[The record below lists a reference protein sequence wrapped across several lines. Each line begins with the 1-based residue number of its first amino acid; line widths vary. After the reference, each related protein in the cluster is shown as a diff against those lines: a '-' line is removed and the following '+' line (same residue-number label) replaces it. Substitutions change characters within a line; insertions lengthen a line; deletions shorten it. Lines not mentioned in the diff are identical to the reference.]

1 MKRVIKLVGACLA
14 SLCMMGAA
22 HAKDPETCRSVT
34 FGDVGWSD
42 IAATTGVATA
52 LLQGLG
58 YEPTKTIASP
68 PIVFAGIKKK
78 QIDAFLGYWDP
89 SMTSTVTPFVQS
101 GSIKVLERPNLVG
114 AKYTLAVPSYSADA
128 GLRSFA
134 DIAKFKE
141 QLDGKIYGIGAGN
154 NGNAHIQKM
163 IDTNEFG
170 LSGFK
175 LVESSEA
182 AMLVQVG
189 RAIREHKMVV
199 FLAWEPHPM
208 NVDYKIAYLS
218 GGDDVFGAN
227 YGSAKVFT
235 VVPTDY
241 LERCPNV
248 GRLLTN
254 LKFTTDMENQLMVPI
269 MSHQDP
275 TAVAKTWLRNNSHAL
290 DAWLAGVTA
299 LDGSNGAAAVR
310 HSLDEQ

>member
-1 MKRVIKLVGACLA
+1 MKRVIQFAGACFA
-14 SLCMMGAA
+14 SLCLLGTA
-22 HAKDPETCRSVT
+22 HAQDPETCRSVT
-34 FGDVGWSD
+34 LGDVGWSD

-58 YEPTKTIASP
+58 YQPTKTIASP

-89 SMTSTVTPFVQS
+89 SMTSTVVPFVQA
-101 GSIKVLERPNLVG
+101 GAIKVLERPNLVG
-114 AKYTLAVPSYSADA
+114 AKYTLAVPSYAADA

-134 DIAKFKE
+134 DIAKFKD

-163 IDTNEFG
+163 IDTNQFG
-170 LSGFK
+170 LGGFK

-189 RAIREHKMVV
+189 RAIKEHKMVV

-208 NVDYKIAYLS
+208 NVDYKITYLG
-218 GGDDVFGAN
+218 GGDDVFGPN
-227 YGSAKVFT
+227 YGSARVYT

-248 GRLLTN
+248 GKLLTN
-254 LKFTTDMENQLMVPI
+254 LQFTTDMENRLMVPI
-269 MSHQDP
+269 MDHQDP
-275 TAVAKTWLRNNSHAL
+275 VTVAQAWLKENPQTL
-290 DAWLAGVTA
+290 DHWLAGVTA
-299 LDGSNGAAAVR
+299 FNGGSGTAAVR
-310 HSLDEQ
+310 HSLDMQ

>member
-1 MKRVIKLVGACLA
+1 MKRVIQLAGACFV
-14 SLCMMGAA
+14 SLCLLGTA
-22 HAKDPETCRSVT
+22 HAQDPETCRSVT
-34 FGDVGWSD
+34 LGDVGWSD

-58 YEPTKTIASP
+58 YQPTKTIASP

-89 SMTSTVTPFVQS
+89 SMTSTVVPFVQA
-101 GSIKVLERPNLVG
+101 GAIKVLERPNLIG
-114 AKYTLAVPSYSADA
+114 AKYTLAVPSYAADA

-134 DIAKFKE
+134 DIAKFKD

-163 IDTNEFG
+163 IDTNQFG
-170 LSGFK
+170 LGGFK

-189 RAIREHKMVV
+189 RAIKEHKMVV

-208 NVDYKIAYLS
+208 NVDYKITYLG
-218 GGDDVFGAN
+218 GGDDVFGPN
-227 YGSAKVFT
+227 YGSAKVYT

-248 GRLLTN
+248 GKLLTN
-254 LKFTTDMENQLMVPI
+254 LQFTTDMENRLMVPI
-269 MSHQDP
+269 MDHQDP
-275 TAVAKTWLRNNSHAL
+275 VTVAQAWLKENPQAL
-290 DAWLAGVTA
+290 DHWLAGVTA
-299 LDGSNGAAAVR
+299 FNGGSGTAAVR
-310 HSLDEQ
+310 HSLDMQ

>member
-1 MKRVIKLVGACLA
+1 MKRVIQLAGACFV
-14 SLCMMGAA
+14 SLCLLGTA
-22 HAKDPETCRSVT
+22 HAQDPETCRSVT
-34 FGDVGWSD
+34 LGDVGWSD

-58 YEPTKTIASP
+58 YQPTKTIASP

-89 SMTSTVTPFVQS
+89 SMTSTVVPFVQA
-101 GSIKVLERPNLVG
+101 GAIKVLERPNLIG
-114 AKYTLAVPSYSADA
+114 AKYTLAVPSYAADA

-134 DIAKFKE
+134 DIAKFRD

-163 IDTNEFG
+163 IDTNQFG
-170 LSGFK
+170 LGGFK

-189 RAIREHKMVV
+189 RAIKEHKMVV

-208 NVDYKIAYLS
+208 NVDYKITYLG
-218 GGDDVFGAN
+218 GGDDVFGPN
-227 YGSAKVFT
+227 YGSARVYT

-248 GRLLTN
+248 GKLLTN
-254 LKFTTDMENQLMVPI
+254 LQFTTDMENRLMVPI
-269 MSHQDP
+269 MDHQDP
-275 TAVAKTWLRNNSHAL
+275 VTVAQAWLKENPQTL
-290 DAWLAGVTA
+290 DHWLAGVTA
-299 LDGSNGAAAVR
+299 FNGGSGTAAVR
-310 HSLDEQ
+310 HSLDMQ

>member
-1 MKRVIKLVGACLA
+1 MKRVVQLAGACLA
-14 SLCMMGAA
+14 SLALLGSAYA
-22 HAKDPETCRSVT
+22 RDPEACRSVT

-42 IAATTGVATA
+42 IAATTGIASA
-52 LLQGLG
+52 LLQDLG
-58 YEPTKTIASP
+58 YQPTKTIASP

-89 SMTSTVTPFVQS
+89 SMTSTVVPFVQA
-101 GSIKVLERPNLVG
+101 GALKVLERPNLVG
-114 AKYTLAVPSYSADA
+114 AKYTLAVPAYAADA
-128 GLRSFA
+128 GLKSFA
-134 DIAKFKE
+134 DIAKFRD

-154 NGNAHIQKM
+154 NGNAHVQKM
-163 IDTNEFG
+163 IDTNQFG
-170 LSGFK
+170 LGGFK

-189 RAIREHKMVV
+189 RQIRDHKMIV

-218 GGDDVFGAN
+218 GGDDVFGPN

-241 LERCPNV
+241 MQRCPNV

-254 LKFTTDMENQLMVPI
+254 LQFTTDMENHLMVPI
-269 MSHQDP
+269 MDHQDP
-275 TAVAKTWLRNNSHAL
+275 TVVAQSWLKGNPRAL
-290 DAWLAGVTA
+290 DEWLAGVSA
-299 LDGSNGAAAVR
+299 FDGSNGIAAVK
-310 HSLDEQ
+310 HALGVQ

>member
-1 MKRVIKLVGACLA
+1 MKRVIQLAGACLV
-14 SLCMMGAA
+14 SLCLLGTA
-22 HAKDPETCRSVT
+22 HAQDPETCRSVT
-34 FGDVGWSD
+34 LGDVGWSD

-58 YEPTKTIASP
+58 YQPTKTIASP

-89 SMTSTVTPFVQS
+89 SMTSTVVPFVQA
-101 GSIKVLERPNLVG
+101 GAIKVLERPNLIG
-114 AKYTLAVPSYSADA
+114 AKYTLAVPSYAADA

-134 DIAKFKE
+134 DIAKFKD

-163 IDTNEFG
+163 IDTNQFG
-170 LSGFK
+170 LGGFK

-189 RAIREHKMVV
+189 RAIKEHKMVV

-208 NVDYKIAYLS
+208 NVDYKITYLG
-218 GGDDVFGAN
+218 GGDDVFGPN
-227 YGSAKVFT
+227 YGSAKVYT

-248 GRLLTN
+248 GKLLTN
-254 LKFTTDMENQLMVPI
+254 LQFTTDMENRLMVPI
-269 MSHQDP
+269 MDHQDP
-275 TAVAKTWLRNNSHAL
+275 VTVAQAWLKENPQTL
-290 DAWLAGVTA
+290 DHWLAGVTA
-299 LDGSNGAAAVR
+299 FNGSSGTAAVR
-310 HSLDEQ
+310 HSLDMQ